1 MPVRLFNL
9 RNVPEDEASEVRQ
22 LLTENG
28 IDFYETH
35 ASGWGI
41 SAPAFWLHDDV
52 QQEQAEGLIEAYQ
65 QKRAEDARATYAAL
79 RREGRAPT
87 WAGNI
92 VRHPL
97 RFLLLVVFVLFIL
110 YATLSPFMHFGR

>member
-9 RNVPEDEASEVRQ
+9 RNVPEDEAKEIRE
-22 LLTENG
+22 LLNAHG

-41 SAPAFWLHDDV
+41 SAPAFWLPDEG
-52 QQEQAEGLIEAYQ
+52 QRAQAEGLLEDYQ
-65 QKRAEDARATYAAL
+65 QRRTENARAVYAQL
-79 RREGRAPT
+79 KREGSAPT

-92 VRHPL
+92 MHHPF
-97 RFLLLVVFVLFIL
+97 RFLLLVVFLLFIL
-110 YATLSPFMHFGR
+110 YATLSPFIHFGH

>member
-1 MPVRLFNL
+1 LFNL
-9 RNVPEDEASEVRQ
+9 RNVPEDETNEVRQ
-22 LLTENG
+22 LLTEHG

-41 SAPAFWLHDDV
+41 SAPAFWLYDAA
-52 QQEQAEGLIEAYQ
+52 QQQRAEMLIEDYQ
-65 QKRAEDARATYAAL
+65 QKRAEGARAAYAAL

-97 RFLLLVVFVLFIL
+97 RFLLLLVFVLFIL
-110 YATLSPFMHFGR
+110 YATLSPFIHFGH